1 MAIRIDSNNPVI
13 QSALDTVDTEVK
25 TISPEQ
31 EPKVGMANPEEL
43 KNIANA
49 QKAEQFLSS
58 NLQMMKLQSQ
68 VGAGNGLDPDHY
80 EVGPSYNDVKNGK
93 GELEKG
99 HAGAG
104 VLSLQQKLTRAGF
117 ATKPDAYFG
126 HKTED
131 ALSAF
136 QKSKGLPDTG
146 KLDAETAKALDQ
158 AAGPDPKPRPQPKPA
173 PQPKPNP
180 SPNPGPTPIPD
191 LVLPNINPN
200 DSPEIKMA
208 KMFDAMSNK
217 LDKGYKKG
225 ENPAFDKM
233 VEGGLA
239 VDIGPLRGGEKDP
252 DFDKLAVA
260 QSRFQAAAHKAG
272 F

>member
-1 MAIRIDSNNPVI
+1 MAIRIDSSNPVV
-13 QSALDTVDTEVK
+13 QSALETVEPEANA
-25 TISPEQ
+25 INPEQ

-43 KNIANA
+43 KNIATA

-68 VGAGNGLDPDHY
+68 VGVGNGLDPDHY
-80 EVGPSYNDVKNGK
+80 EVGPSYNDVKSGK
-93 GELEKG
+93 GELQKG

-104 VLSLQQKLTRAGF
+104 VQSLQQKLTRAGF

-136 QKSKGLPDTG
+136 QKSKGLPETG

-158 AAGPDPKPRPQPKPA
+158 AAGPDPKPQPQPKPA

-180 SPNPGPTPIPD
+180 GPTPRPNLEIPD
-191 LVLPNINPN
+191 IKPT

-208 KMFDAMSNK
+208 KIFDAMSNR
-217 LDKGYKKG
+217 LEKGYKKG
-225 ENPAFDKM
+225 DDPLFDKA
-233 VEGGLA
+233 VQGGMDA
-239 VDIGPLRGGEKDP
+239 DIGPLRSGKDE
-252 DFDKLAVA
+252 DFDKLANA
-260 QSRFQAAAHKAG
+260 QSRFMAAARKSG

>member
-1 MAIRIDSNNPVI
+1 MAIRIDSSNPVV
-13 QSALDTVDTEVK
+13 QSVLDAVETEAK

-31 EPKVGMANPEEL
+31 EPKVGMANSEEL
-43 KNIANA
+43 KNIANS

-58 NLQMMKLQSQ
+58 NLQMQKLQSQ
-68 VGAGNGLDPDHY
+68 VGVGSGQDPDHY
-80 EVGPSYNDVKNGK
+80 EVGPTYAQVKSGK

-104 VLSLQQKLTRAGF
+104 VQSLQQKLTRAGF
-117 ATKPDAYFG
+117 PTKADAYFG

-136 QKSKGLPDTG
+136 QKSKGLPETG
-146 KLDAETAKALDQ
+146 KLDAETAKALDG
-158 AAGPDPKPRPQPKPA
+158 AAGPDPKPQPQPKPS

-180 SPNPGPTPIPD
+180 GPTPRPNLELPD
-191 LVLPNINPN
+191 IKPT
-200 DSPEIKMA
+200 DSPEVRMA
-208 KMFDAMSNK
+208 KLFDAMSNR
-217 LDKGYKKG
+217 LEKGYKKG
-225 ENPAFDKM
+225 DDPVFDKA
-233 VEGGLA
+233 VEGGIA
-239 VDIGPLRGGEKDP
+239 ADIGPLRSGNDP

-260 QSRFQAAAHKAG
+260 QSRFMAAARKSG

>member
-1 MAIRIDSNNPVI
+1 MAIRIDSNNPVV
-13 QSALDTVDTEVK
+13 QSVIETVETEANA
-25 TISPEQ
+25 ISPEQ
-31 EPKVGMANPEEL
+31 ETKVGMANPEEL
-43 KNIANA
+43 KNIATS

-68 VGAGNGLDPDHY
+68 VGVGNGLDPDHY
-80 EVGPSYNDVKNGK
+80 EVGPTYAQVKSGK

-117 ATKPDAYFG
+117 PTKPDAYFG

-136 QKSKGLPDTG
+136 QKSKGLPETG
-146 KLDAETAKALDQ
+146 KLDKATADALDQ

-180 SPNPGPTPIPD
+180 GPTPRPD
-191 LVLPNINPN
+191 LELPNINPN

-208 KMFDAMSNK
+208 KMFDAMSNR
-217 LDKGYKKG
+217 LEKGYKKG
-225 ENPAFDKM
+225 DNPAFDKA
-233 VEGGLA
+233 VEAGMA
-239 VDIGPLRGGEKDP
+239 ADIGPLRSGNDP

-260 QSRFQAAAHKAG
+260 QSRFMAAARKSG